1 MEARGYSF
9 APDDAGIG
17 AELRYQLN
25 NGGCVGTSALFG
37 ALLNGDYDEVGYVY
51 VFWLESEHVSITS
64 SRTAYIMP
72 VTLSMDR

>member
-1 MEARGYSF
+1 M
-9 APDDAGIG
+9 
-17 AELRYQLN
+17 N